1 MSKLI
6 VALIVGSFGAM
17 ACGPIP
23 GTVAVAPST
32 PTARASAS
40 ASAVPAAVLV
50 TATPAPVQATPVPAA
65 PTAPP
70 PAAPTAKPA
79 PAIKAV
85 PLRAARGSTFVL
97 QFSGFPT
104 SPGGVDVVQTVTLPN
119 GVRLA
124 PTTFLAKPDGTGFT
138 TYLASLGDPAGQ
150 HVVQLAGAGASA
162 QVVLLVD

>member
-6 VALIVGSFGAM
+6 IALLVGSFAAT
-17 ACGPIP
+17 ACGSIP
-23 GTVAVAPST
+23 GAVVATQAAPTVRP
-32 PTARASAS
+32 SAS
-40 ASAVPAAVLV
+40 ASAVPAAALV
-50 TATPAPVQATPVPAA
+50 TATLPPAQAAPTTAA

-70 PAAPTAKPA
+70 PPPPTAKPA

-85 PLRAARGSTFVL
+85 PPRAARGSTFVL

-104 SPGGVDVVQTVTLPN
+104 SPTGVDVVQTVPLPN

-124 PTTFLAKPDGTGFT
+124 PTTFLARPDGTGFT

-150 HVVQLAGAGASA
+150 HVIQLAGAGASA
-162 QVVLLVD
+162 QVILLVD

>member
-6 VALIVGSFGAM
+6 ISLFVGSFAAT
-17 ACGPIP
+17 ACGAIP
-23 GTVAVAPST
+23 SPVAALPST
-32 PTARASAS
+32 PTTRPSAS
-40 ASAVPAAVLV
+40 VSPVPAAILV
-50 TATPAPVQATPVPAA
+50 TATPVPVQAAPATAA

-70 PAAPTAKPA
+70 PPPPTAKPA

>member
-6 VALIVGSFGAM
+6 SAVIVAALALT
-17 ACGPIP
+17 ACGSTTSP
-23 GTVAVAPST
+23 VAALPST
-32 PTARASAS
+32 PTARPSAS
-40 ASAVPAAVLV
+40 VSAVPAAVLV
-50 TATPAPVQATPVPAA
+50 TATPVPVQAAPATAA

-70 PAAPTAKPA
+70 PPPPTAKPA

-124 PTTFLAKPDGTGFT
+124 PTTFFAKPDGTGFT

-162 QVVLLVD
+162 QVVLVVD